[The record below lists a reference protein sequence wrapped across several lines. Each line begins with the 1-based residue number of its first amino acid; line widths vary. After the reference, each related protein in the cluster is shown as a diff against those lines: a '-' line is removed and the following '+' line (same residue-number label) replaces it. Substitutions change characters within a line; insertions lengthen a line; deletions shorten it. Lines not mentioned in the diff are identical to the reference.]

1 MEGIAVL
8 LSMGSLQK
16 RRDAVIWI
24 VGRVLACMAVCL
36 LSQAAVADP
45 AALSVYSTVAM
56 RGALEELVPQ
66 FQKESGQTLALKW
79 STAALLTKRIEAGE
93 PADVV
98 ILTRD
103 NIDTLSKAGKI
114 LTGTDVTLAQSG
126 IAVAIKSGARKPDI
140 ASPQALKETLQKA
153 KSIAYSDPA
162 TGGASGTHFVAVLER
177 MGIADEMKAKT
188 KHPPAGGNAA
198 TLVASGEAELAIQ
211 QKPEIM
217 NVAGVDVVGP
227 LPGDLNKVT
236 VFAAAVTAQSKAPDA
251 GRAFLKFLQSPEA
264 AKIFKASG
272 FDED

>member
-1 MEGIAVL
+1 MTIRTLE
-8 LSMGSLQK
+8 
-16 RRDAVIWI
+16 R
-24 VGRVLACMAVCL
+24 LAAATAIFL
-36 LSQAAVADP
+36 LSQAAFAEP
-45 AALSVYSTVAM
+45 ATLNVYSTVAM

-66 FQKESGQTLALKW
+66 FQKESGQTLTLKW
-79 STAALLTKRIEAGE
+79 GTAAMLRKRIEDGE

-98 ILTRD
+98 ILTRAD
-103 NIDTLSKAGKI
+103 IDALGNSGKLLPGSDI
-114 LTGTDVTLAQSG
+114 TLAQSG
-126 IAVAIKSGARKPDI
+126 IAVAIKAGAHKPDI
-140 ASPQALKETLQKA
+140 SSPQAFAETLEKA

-162 TGGASGTHFVAVLER
+162 AGAASGVHFAAVLEK
-177 MGIADEMKAKT
+177 MGIAEQTKAKT

-198 TLVASGEAELAIQ
+198 TLVATGEAELAIQ

-236 VFAAAVTAQSKAPDA
+236 VFGAAVTASSKSADA

-264 AKIFKASG
+264 AKVFKASG